1 MTLVGVI
8 IFMLGDGT
16 GDLMKK
22 LLFALLLVFSS
33 FSQAAVSLDF
43 RSVSVVALAQA
54 VYRDM
59 LGRDLVVSP
68 DVLKIVE
75 PVSVSVKKIELSE
88 VPALIERVLSASK
101 VRVEDLRGVVYL
113 SRFDGVSAA
122 PGSAL
127 APVLE
132 APVMPVPDLAQLAF
146 DALGD
151 DVTAYAPRARPA
163 SYLAGVLS
171 SLRLSHPHVDGRD
184 VVLIAASGER
194 HAKAVQLLGQ
204 LDRLAGSLVMR
215 AAVVEMTDSSDDSFN
230 LASVFKLLDAK
241 LTVQVNGGRT
251 GANYLRLE
259 SSSVNALLS
268 MMRNDSRFELKSTPV
283 VRVHHGKETML
294 SVGSSVPVRSGVTYV
309 NGGAVVDN
317 FEYKDSGLRLSVLPE
332 IYQDSIG
339 VQLKHEISS
348 FVDTASSSID
358 SPTLNRRALET
369 FVVTKPGD
377 VVVMAGL
384 EEESIS
390 NGASGLSFLPFN
402 FGRNSSNRNS
412 KILLLLE
419 FESI

>member
-1 MTLVGVI
+1 MLRFLF
-8 IFMLGDGT
+8 IFL
-16 GDLMKK
+16 
-22 LLFALLLVFSS
+22 FSS
-33 FSQAAVSLDF
+33 FAFAEPLALDF
-43 RSVSVVALAQA
+43 RSVSVVQFSES
-54 VYRDM
+54 VYREI
-59 LGRDLVVSP
+59 LGRDLVIAP
-68 DVLKIVE
+68 DVLKIAETVTVKVKSVE
-75 PVSVSVKKIELSE
+75 REALPALVARTLASVGVDAVDRDGVLYLERISSSSVVDQVQSATVVDT
-88 VPALIERVLSASK
+88 VPA
-101 VRVEDLRGVVYL
+101 
-113 SRFDGVSAA
+113 
-122 PGSAL
+122 AL
-127 APVLE
+127 
-132 APVMPVPDLAQLAF
+132 PDLAQAAF

-151 DVTAYAPRARPA
+151 DVIAYAPRARPA

-184 VVLIAASGER
+184 VVLIAASGDR

-241 LTVQVNGGRT
+241 LSVQVNGGRT
-251 GANYLRLE
+251 GANYVRLE

-294 SVGSSVPVRSGVTYV
+294 SVGSSVPIRSGVTYV

-390 NGASGLSFLPFN
+390 NGSSGLSFLPFN

>member
-1 MTLVGVI
+1 MIRFLV
-8 IFMLGDGT
+8 
-16 GDLMKK
+16 
-22 LLFALLLVFSS
+22 LFFFSASVFATS
-33 FSQAAVSLDF
+33 FSLEFRAVP
-43 RSVSVVALAQA
+43 VVQFAEA

-59 LGRDLVVSP
+59 LGRDLVIAP
-68 DVLKIVE
+68 EVLKVVE
-75 PVSVSVKKIELSE
+75 TVTVNVKSVDRSVLPGLVARTLQSVGVE
-88 VPALIERVLSASK
+88 VADVG
-101 VRVEDLRGVVYL
+101 GVVYL
-113 SRFDGVSAA
+113 ELRRADPA
-122 PGSAL
+122 PGLSSAL
-127 APVLE
+127 PAVVDSVPASL
-132 APVMPVPDLAQLAF
+132 PDLAQVAF
-146 DALGD
+146 DVLGD
-151 DVTAYAPRARPA
+151 DVIAYAPRARPA
-163 SYLAGVLS
+163 AYLAGVLS

-184 VVLIAASGER
+184 VVLIAASGDR
-194 HAKAVQLLGQ
+194 HAKAVQLLAQ

-241 LTVQVNGGRT
+241 LTVQVNGGRS
-251 GANYLRLE
+251 GANYVRLE

-358 SPTLNRRALET
+358 SPTLNRRSLET

-390 NGASGLSFLPFN
+390 NGSSGLSFLPFN

>member
-1 MTLVGVI
+1 MTSAGVI
-8 IFMLGDGT
+8 IFMLVVGT
-16 GDLMKK
+16 GEVMKK
-22 LLFALLLVFSS
+22 LLFALLFVFSS

-88 VPALIERVLSASK
+88 VPALIERVLSASN
-101 VRVEDLRGVVYL
+101 VRVDDSRGVVYL
-113 SRFDGVSAA
+113 SRLEAVSAA
-122 PGSAL
+122 PGA
-127 APVLE
+127 APVLD
-132 APVMPVPDLAQLAF
+132 APVLPVPDLAQLAF
-146 DALGD
+146 DAVGD

-163 SYLAGVLS
+163 AYLAGVLS

-184 VVLIAASGER
+184 VVLIAASGDR
-194 HAKAVQLLGQ
+194 HAKAVQLLGE
-204 LDRLAGSLVMR
+204 LDRMAGSLVMR

-241 LTVQVNGGRT
+241 LTVQVNGGRS
-251 GANYLRLE
+251 GANYVRLE
-259 SSSVNALLS
+259 SSSVNALVS
-268 MMRNDSRFELKSTPV
+268 MMRNDSRFQLKSTPV

-390 NGASGLSFLPFN
+390 NGSSGLSFLPFN